1 MAEDEADDD
10 MMEPV
15 DHGHDD
21 FALEFDHDDTDGN
34 TQGDAGKSYPDTVD
48 ADVGMDDDDA
58 DQTADGME
66 DDDTDDGDLPP
77 DERVL
82 LDDTEYGAV
91 GDGIEI
97 KAWQL
102 DGLLRDNGKPY
113 PPIYLRRNPPKL
125 TFRRR
130 VSEDDYDD
138 EYSVYL
144 DRTSARMLRDA
155 MINVCNA
162 YDFKPINKKTGRF
175 TWRGFKDSIYDG
187 FMDNPLKFLIKV
199 ALGVFFV
206 VILAIALINI
216 RW

>member
-1 MAEDEADDD
+1 MAEDEADNDVTGLID
-10 MMEPV
+10 
-15 DHGHDD
+15 HDD
-21 FALEFDHDDTDGN
+21 LALEFDHDDN
-34 TQGDAGKSYPDTVD
+34 
-48 ADVGMDDDDA
+48 DDDTGTPHPD
-58 DQTADGME
+58 DEGDDGDTDDGSTGRTADSTAHGME
-66 DDDTDDGDLPP
+66 DDEGDDGTPPP

-162 YDFKPINKKTGRF
+162 YDFKPINKKRRRF
-175 TWRGFKDSIYDG
+175 TWRGFKDSVYDE

-199 ALGVFFV
+199 ALGVLFV
-206 VILAIALINI
+206 VILVIALINI